1 MENLSLIIII
11 IYFPYQDVSE
21 VSFFT
26 VSLQL
31 SSNSGI
37 SNNAWGQQGYNGDR
51 KETFLKKR
59 EMCLGEGK
67 LKETKLTTSV
77 KGEQLTD
84 KKFVSLHV

>member
-31 SSNSGI
+31 SSNSGT
-37 SNNAWGQQGYNGDR
+37 SNNAWGQQGYNGGR
-51 KETFLKKR
+51 EETF
-59 EMCLGEGK
+59 
-67 LKETKLTTSV
+67 KEKMRDVPGGGQVERNKTYNIS
-77 KGEQLTD
+77 
-84 KKFVSLHV
+84 